1 MDCKGRKALKRKQL
15 MGTQKVSILHN
26 INNRENIC
34 FINKYLD
41 AELLTCETFK
51 KTTNLNTI

>member
-1 MDCKGRKALKRKQL
+1 